1 MEAEGPGQNATDKR
15 FFWLALYAQ
24 PALWVALAV
33 VSVVRLQNPI
43 WLSLVG
49 TSKSSFIHLLGK
61 KRFRVQTR
69 KSKESVNM
77 GILILYRVPNIP
89 TGASMHNCLGDSL
102 TWMVC
107 SNCVDL
113 NNHEHAG
120 VFKM

>member
-1 MEAEGPGQNATDKR
+1 MEAGGPGQNATDKR

-33 VSVVRLQNPI
+33 VSVASLQNPI

-49 TSKSSFIHLLGK
+49 TLKIHFHIFLGTSDSESKPGSEKDWSIIFFLTTFQKFLLGLVCI
-61 KRFRVQTR
+61 KR
-69 KSKESVNM
+69 
-77 GILILYRVPNIP
+77 
-89 TGASMHNCLGDSL
+89 LGNSL

-120 VFKM
+120 VF